1 MQKWETHLHTK
12 NGSGCGQV
20 STRNVAK
27 IYAKAGYDGIVVT
40 NHFNLTNFQS
50 YYKGRKIN
58 WVGRFLKEYR
68 SLKKHCAKYGITVLL
83 GLEMCLAGDEYTKD
97 KPEYSEL
104 LVYGIT
110 PEELDDASLD
120 AASGAG
126 RYTVRRYF
134 RDGKLYITVD
144 SSVVRSQLSFQRDVL
159 LEKINA
165 LLAQDELFTC
175 DDPRSGCV
183 KELILK

>member
-1 MQKWETHLHTK
+1 M
-12 NGSGCGQV
+12 SRV
-20 STRNVAK
+20 S
-27 IYAKAGYDGIVVT
+27 
-40 NHFNLTNFQS
+40 
-50 YYKGRKIN
+50 RKSAVPLGELIQEY
-58 WVGRFLKEYR
+58 LKSSR
-68 SLKKHCAKYGITVLL
+68 
-83 GLEMCLAGDEYTKD
+83 LAGGHNTQR
-97 KPEYSEL
+97 
-104 LVYGIT
+104 IF
-110 PEELDDASLD
+110 AAWD

-134 RDGKLYITVD
+134 RDGRLYITVD
-144 SSVVRSQLSFQRDVL
+144 SSVVRSQLSFQRDAL